1 MRNGMRH
8 RCRLLAQV
16 ARLAANWRVGSTA
29 RSAAGETACSRED
42 RLLSPAWSSTHRRF
56 VRLRRAKNWP
66 ESHRSSAP
74 RPKHHI
80 AIDTNGTPI
89 AAIPT
94 GANRNDVTQRVPLIE
109 AIAPIGGVRERPS
122 APSRPRLRR
131 PWLRPRQI
139 PTHPARARHPHQH
152 RAARSSAR

>member
-1 MRNGMRH
+1 M
-8 RCRLLAQV
+8 
-16 ARLAANWRVGSTA
+16 
-29 RSAAGETACSRED
+29 
-42 RLLSPAWSSTHRRF
+42 
-56 VRLRRAKNWP
+56 RLRRAKNWP

-109 AIAPIGGVRERPS
+109 AIAPIGGVRGRP
-122 APSRPRLRR
+122 PRR
-131 PWLRPRQI
+131 PARVYAGRGYDHGKYRRILHERNISPPASRGAVIRTVVASKSPLGRQ
-139 PTHPARARHPHQH
+139 AYSCL
-152 RAARSSAR
+152 AASFPPSTYSL